1 MKLLLAALALAAAPA
16 LAAPCDTPAH
26 RQFDF
31 WVGVWDV
38 HKPDGTAVARNT
50 ITREHGGCALRERYA
65 TTGRPYE
72 GESLSAYDAGRGI
85 WHQTW
90 VDTQG
95 LVLLLQGGWRDG
107 QMVLEGTTTGAD
119 GRSTR
124 HRVSWRPLADGA
136 VRFVSENVSAGAWT
150 KNSGNSWEMRGPGI
164 WQALGTRNGGEV
176 FGEF

>member
-1 MKLLLAALALAAAPA
+1 MRLLLALLALAAAPA
-16 LAAPCDTPAH
+16 LAAPCDTLAH

-72 GESLSAYDAGRGI
+72 GESLSVYDAGRGI

-136 VRFVSENVSAGAWT
+136 VRQH
-150 KNSGNSWEMRGPGI
+150 WESLADGDTWKTVFDGRY
-164 WQALGTRNGGEV
+164 TRR
-176 FGEF
+176 